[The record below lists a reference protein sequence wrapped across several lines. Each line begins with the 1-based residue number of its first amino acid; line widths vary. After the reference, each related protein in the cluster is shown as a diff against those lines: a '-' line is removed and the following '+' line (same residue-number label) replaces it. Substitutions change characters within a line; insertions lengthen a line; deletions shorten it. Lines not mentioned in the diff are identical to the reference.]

1 MQSCQKNLSD
11 PTLLNGSVW
20 FYVTSSVKLLQKG
33 DCSKKHENILNIHA
47 DLRTGAT
54 FLNVSVPA
62 AETVYVID
70 TAW

>member
-1 MQSCQKNLSD
+1 MVVYVFMLRL
-11 PTLLNGSVW
+11 LLNYYKRVIAP
-20 FYVTSSVKLLQKG
+20 K
-33 DCSKKHENILNIHA
+33 NILKIHA